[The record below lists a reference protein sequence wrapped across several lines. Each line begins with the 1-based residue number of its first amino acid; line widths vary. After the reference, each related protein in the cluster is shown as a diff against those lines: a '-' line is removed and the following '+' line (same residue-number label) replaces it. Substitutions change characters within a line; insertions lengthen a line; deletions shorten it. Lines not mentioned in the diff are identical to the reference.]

1 MKIECR
7 YCWRETNIEE
17 DMIAGGILSYPDY
30 SADDFI
36 IRSAKKTTTTK
47 DKVECSL
54 AKNVDKDR
62 ER

>member
-36 IRSAKKTTTTK
+36 IRSAKKTTTTE
-47 DKVECSL
+47 DKVKCSL